1 MTHRMRSHSYTLSL
15 TLSSFSHIP
24 SKSRLQTRT
33 PSIPTSPNHETASEP
48 QVRLK
53 PLHQKTR
60 RFDNTASPYLKTS
73 PLFQRFVSLPTPN
86 SQLPTPNYSQISS
99 QISRCISQ
107 APCRDPPPQT
117 FPKWQR
123 LCKFSSRM
131 CPARV
136 SLLHG
141 FLRSYANRLLS
152 NSLDRPPRSLH
163 KKPHNPALC
172 ANNSS

>member
-53 PLHQKTR
+53 PRHQKTR

-73 PLFQRFVSLPTPN
+73 PLFQRFVSLLTPN
-86 SQLPTPNYSQISS
+86 SHSQHPTTPKSHHTDIKMRFPSSMSRSASPDFPEVAETMQIFVKNVSGQSKPPSWLPQI
-99 QISRCISQ
+99 
-107 APCRDPPPQT
+107 
-117 FPKWQR
+117 
-123 LCKFSSRM
+123 LC
-131 CPARV
+131 
-136 SLLHG
+136 
-141 FLRSYANRLLS
+141 
-152 NSLDRPPRSLH
+152 
-163 KKPHNPALC
+163 
-172 ANNSS
+172 